1 MNHVEIAVQKD
12 TVPTCTELF
21 LGFLTLGL
29 IGFGGVLPLARKVI
43 VEQRHWLSPEKFTEL
58 LGLCQFLPGGNI
70 INLSVAIGMEFR
82 GVRGAVS
89 SLIGLIFAPTV
100 IVVLLHYVYEQFQD
114 NLMVKHLFE
123 GLGAAAAGLLV
134 ATGLKMLKPLLRNPL
149 AICVVVVAIVSIAFL
164 IIPLLLTMLILLA
177 FYSAIIWRRV

>member
-1 MNHVEIAVQKD
+1 MNHVEIAVQKES
-12 TVPTCTELF
+12 VPTCTELF

-89 SLIGLIFAPTV
+89 SLIGLILAPTI

-123 GLGAAAAGLLV
+123 GLAAAGLLV

-149 AICVVVVAIVSIAFL
+149 AICVVVAAIISIAFL
-164 IIPLLLTMLILLA
+164 KISLLVTMLILLA